1 EMRRVAQEHLVLAAR
16 GLALDAVADHD
27 RRAPASGDAAQLRR
41 DGERR
46 PAAPAER
53 GALGEIG
60 EVGGVRQRPEP
71 LEVRAPRGPAVDAG
85 EQPLGDHS
93 LSARDD
99 AATIP
104 FTEPPAASIDST
116 NA

>member
-1 EMRRVAQEHLVLAAR
+1 
-16 GLALDAVADHD
+16 
-27 RRAPASGDAAQLRR
+27 PASGDAAQLRR

-116 NA
+116 NASRSRCPALSRTSASTREPASATTEPV